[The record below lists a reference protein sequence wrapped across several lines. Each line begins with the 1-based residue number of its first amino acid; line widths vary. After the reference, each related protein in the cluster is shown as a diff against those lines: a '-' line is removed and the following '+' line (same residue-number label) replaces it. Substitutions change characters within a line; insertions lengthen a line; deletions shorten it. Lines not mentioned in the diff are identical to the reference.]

1 LFLVSIP
8 FFYWLT
14 FYFFKFFVVFFCPPP
29 NITEA
34 SAQTPL
40 GDFLFETSGSKK
52 SVCFTGLF
60 FSYVDSRRLKSSLE
74 VADALSSV
82 IRASLSSLHF
92 KKKTNERIQHTKTQ
106 KKKRT
111 GEGIVSDVYASG
123 FVFFFFSFLD
133 QRNREVDGSNK
144 FVNVGP
150 RSSGFIGQV
159 RNCKPHTHT
168 QQ

>member
-74 VADALSSV
+74 VADGLSSV

-123 FVFFFFSFLD
+123 FGFFSFLD
-133 QRNREVDGSNK
+133 QRNLEKWMDRIN
-144 FVNVGP
+144 
-150 RSSGFIGQV
+150 SSMSVHDPAALLDKCGAV
-159 RNCKPHTHT
+159 SHTHT

>member
-1 LFLVSIP
+1 M
-8 FFYWLT
+8 
-14 FYFFKFFVVFFCPPP
+14 FFCPPP

-92 KKKTNERIQHTKTQ
+92 KKKTNERSQHTKTHT

-123 FVFFFFSFLD
+123 FGFFSFLD
-133 QRNREVDGSNK
+133 QRNLEKWMDRIN
-144 FVNVGP
+144 
-150 RSSGFIGQV
+150 SSMSVHDPAALLDKCGAV
-159 RNCKPHTHT
+159 SHTHT

>member
-1 LFLVSIP
+1 M
-8 FFYWLT
+8 
-14 FYFFKFFVVFFCPPP
+14 
-29 NITEA
+29 
-34 SAQTPL
+34 
-40 GDFLFETSGSKK
+40 DRRK

-60 FSYVDSRRLKSSLE
+60 FSYIDSGRRLKSSLE
-74 VADALSSV
+74 VADVLSSV

-92 KKKTNERIQHTKTQ
+92 KKKTNERSQHTKTHT

>member
-1 LFLVSIP
+1 
-8 FFYWLT
+8 
-14 FYFFKFFVVFFCPPP
+14 VFFCPPP

-92 KKKTNERIQHTKTQ
+92 KKKTNERSQHTKTHT

-159 RNCKPHTHT
+159 RSCKPHTHT
-168 QQ
+168 AVTTGCTIHCS